1 MEERPEL
8 FTKKLK
14 PWLHLMDE
22 GHTATGYVIEGD
34 DKVCVIDTM
43 CGFSDIKSYIRS
55 FTDKPVMVI
64 NTHGHGDH
72 ILGNIYFDE
81 AYMNSRD
88 LELADLF
95 IKSPEAVKEFEKHGV
110 SMPPFKPVKEGD
122 VFDDTIHEAVAAVPN
137 SGNDKNT
144 IIFTQFKGYK
154 MGDTILRYAKVAVAV

>member
-8 FTKKLK
+8 FTKILK

-110 SMPPFKPVKEGD
+110 SMPPFKPVNEGD
-122 VFDDTIHEAVAAVPN
+122 VFDLGGKTIEV
-137 SGNDKNT
+137 SLRRTGSCLQEIQLTT
-144 IIFTQFKGYK
+144 IFG
-154 MGDTILRYAKVAVAV
+154 